1 MRVEYFLHL
10 DRSDAQVFVCHM
22 YIGDLRRKTGTSM
35 QLFCTIRDFLYN
47 WQTLTT
53 GMIALVIGGLSI
65 WHLRHQ
71 IYLQKREFDDR
82 RRQEEERDRRRQAAV
97 RALLPADLSEITGYA
112 TSCSDVI
119 SEALIASRKEEFE
132 NREEEG
138 IGDLDMPILPPRVL
152 SNMQRVIEN
161 VDAETAS
168 VFAAL
173 LRCYQ
178 VQNARMRSMISDL
191 KFPTKSDRIKII
203 TSENIEQ
210 NFEQTVLLYLSASD
224 LFDYARGKSDDVN
237 TNDFEE
243 DKIYN
248 AIRNLEIED
257 VLSDAYREQLLQML
271 RKRDL

>member
-1 MRVEYFLHL
+1 
-10 DRSDAQVFVCHM
+10 
-22 YIGDLRRKTGTSM
+22 M
-35 QLFCTIRDFLYN
+35 QFFCTIRDSLYN

-53 GMIALVIGGLSI
+53 GIIALVIGGLSI
-65 WHLRHQ
+65 LYLRRQ
-71 IYLQKREFDDR
+71 ISLQKGEFDDR
-82 RRQEEERDRRRQAAV
+82 RMQEQEIDRRRQAAV

-119 SEALIASRKEEFE
+119 SAALIASRKEELE
-132 NREEEG
+132 NKEEEG
-138 IGDLDMPILPPRVL
+138 IGDLDMPILPTRVL

-168 VFAAL
+168 VFATL

-178 VQNARMRSMISDL
+178 VQNARVRSLISDL
-191 KFPTKSDRIKII
+191 KFPTKFGRIKIT

-210 NFEQTVLLYLSASD
+210 NFEQTVLLYLLASD
-224 LFDYARGKSDDVN
+224 LFEYARGKSDKVN

-248 AIRNLEIED
+248 AIHNLEIED
-257 VLSDAYREQLLQML
+257 VLSDTYREQLLQML